1 MSSLVSNSKK
11 LHGSEAN
18 GVDRLSSLPD
28 PLLHLVMSFL
38 PVPEVVRTC
47 LLSPRWRDLWASA
60 PFIHLDYN
68 DFVDGEDD
76 REKRMTDENGQQ
88 KFGDQLLLLRD
99 GTLPLDEARIL
110 FRGARLLHVHGSSD
124 IRIIFDN
131 SSLFSSQHLRRIK
144 LQEARLDDRFF
155 RPLNL
160 DFHVLEHLELEHC
173 NVWDPQQVSS
183 WLLKTI
189 RISCCH
195 FSQGL
200 EICAPNLNHLSI
212 LDPTFRYSNG
222 CFLVTRD
229 LHSLV
234 TTSISLRSGVLQ
246 RSRGQILDYS
256 ILHGLSHVTALEL
269 YAPLSEHAFERGLQT
284 CPVFGNLTSLVL
296 DEWCMACDFTP
307 LLLILR
313 RSPRLKDLTFKLKME
328 QCGTWKDVELHLSAR
343 KESSPENYPSI
354 ERTVIYCGKDD
365 PRVSALVQV
374 LLPIV
379 IPCGEISIKGH

>member
-1 MSSLVSNSKK
+1 MSSPVSNSKK
-11 LHGSEAN
+11 LRGSAAH

-38 PVPEVVRTC
+38 PMPEVVRTC
-47 LLSPRWRDLWASA
+47 LLSPRWRDLWASV

-76 REKRMTDENGQQ
+76 QEKRVMDQNRLH
-88 KFGDQLLLLRD
+88 KFGDQLLFLRD
-99 GTLPLDEARIL
+99 GTLPFDEARIL
-110 FRGARLLHVHGSSD
+110 FRDGDFETKCDTWIRHAIRHKARLLHLYGSSD

-131 SSLFSSQHLRRIK
+131 RSMFSSQHLRRIK
-144 LQEARLDDRFF
+144 LQEVSLDDSFF
-155 RPLNL
+155 KLLNF

-173 NVWDPQQVSS
+173 NVLDPQQMSS
-183 WLLKTI
+183 RLLKTTYPAV
-189 RISCCH
+189 IS
-195 FSQGL
+195 
-200 EICAPNLNHLSI
+200 
-212 LDPTFRYSNG
+212 TK
-222 CFLVTRD
+222 
-229 LHSLV
+229 
-234 TTSISLRSGVLQ
+234 
-246 RSRGQILDYS
+246 
-256 ILHGLSHVTALEL
+256 
-269 YAPLSEHAFERGLQT
+269 HAFERGLQT

-296 DEWCMACDFTP
+296 HEWCMASDFTP

-313 RSPRLKDLTFKLKME
+313 HSPKLKDLTFKLKMQ
-328 QCGTWKDVELHLSAR
+328 QCGTCKDVYRHLSAR